1 VEGFF
6 MGERKVIT
14 PDCVSD
20 VPAGSIFYGVSVNC
34 EWPEF
39 AKFEAVK
46 ATNKQIIAKDINS
59 YSKYERTLRISTWNL
74 FYDYAEARDFWVEHH
89 IDKEIANHH
98 TQVDRLNKKRESLM
112 ESADL

>member
-1 VEGFF
+1 

-20 VPAGSIFYGVSVNC
+20 VSAGSIFYGVSVNC

-46 ATNKQIIAKDINS
+46 ATNKQIVAKDINS
-59 YSKYERTLRISTWNL
+59 YSKYERTLRISTWNF
-74 FYDYAEARDFWVEHH
+74 FYDYPEARDFWVEHH
-89 IDKEIANHH
+89 IVKKITEHH
-98 TQVDRLNKKRESLM
+98 KQIERLMGIRESLM
-112 ESADL
+112 EKTDL